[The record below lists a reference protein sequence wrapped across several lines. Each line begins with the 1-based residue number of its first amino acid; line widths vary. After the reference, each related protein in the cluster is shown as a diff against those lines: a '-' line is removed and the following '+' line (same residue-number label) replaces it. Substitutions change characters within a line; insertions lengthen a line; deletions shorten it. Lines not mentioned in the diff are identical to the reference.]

1 MKNFKFKPG
10 FKWLTIFASLTSVTL
25 GCWLIFAIFTQS
37 KIQNIPVRIVT
48 AIQDKVE
55 DKITGESGILKLD
68 NQRNIKSP
76 ITGTVEQ
83 VLVKIGD
90 KVKKDQILIRLR
102 DTETQIKLQEFASDL
117 KEKNLQLV
125 DKQSSLKR
133 AESKLLETQQEY
145 RNIQS
150 THRNDINKKKDEK
163 IREIQKRRLEVTR
176 KKQALTAKQTD
187 LKESK
192 VKLAENKQLFAKGF
206 ISETELKEQ
215 EKKVIQTETDLSNAK
230 DELSLSDLD
239 LQQQRL
245 ELQSFWQDVRNN
257 KSEPQQKLKE
267 AKSKIDQAVQE
278 LNQAKLALN
287 QVMRE
292 IDKLKIQRQKIAE
305 ELRKTVITAPID
317 GVILNLQAKLGD
329 VIEPKGDVL
338 VIGDPTQQIVELKL
352 SPLDAT
358 KVKIRQQA
366 EISIVGFQSQKLT
379 GKVQQI
385 SLLAGDTQNNNQGT
399 DNVKITAIVRLDQV
413 NKNIVPGTPVTVAL
427 IIAQRDNVTV
437 IPSEA
442 IQENESGTFVWIK
455 DQQGKAVKRMI
466 KTGLQ
471 GLDNIEVKS
480 GLKAGDEVLIPSLET
495 PLNEGDHVVI
505 KMQ

>member
-1 MKNFKFKPG
+1 
-10 FKWLTIFASLTSVTL
+10 
-25 GCWLIFAIFTQS
+25 
-37 KIQNIPVRIVT
+37 
-48 AIQDKVE
+48 
-55 DKITGESGILKLD
+55 
-68 NQRNIKSP
+68 
-76 ITGTVEQ
+76 
-83 VLVKIGD
+83 
-90 KVKKDQILIRLR
+90 
-102 DTETQIKLQEFASDL
+102 
-117 KEKNLQLV
+117 
-125 DKQSSLKR
+125 
-133 AESKLLETQQEY
+133 
-145 RNIQS
+145 
-150 THRNDINKKKDEK
+150 
-163 IREIQKRRLEVTR
+163 
-176 KKQALTAKQTD
+176 
-187 LKESK
+187 
-192 VKLAENKQLFAKGF
+192 
-206 ISETELKEQ
+206 
-215 EKKVIQTETDLSNAK
+215 
-230 DELSLSDLD
+230 
-239 LQQQRL
+239 
-245 ELQSFWQDVRNN
+245 VRNN

-278 LNQAKLALN
+278 LNQAKLSLN
-287 QVMRE
+287 QIMRE

-305 ELRKTVITAPID
+305 ELRKTVITAPTD
-317 GVILNLQAKLGD
+317 GVVLNLQAKLGD

-385 SLLAGDTQNNNQGT
+385 SLLAGDTQNNNQGV

-427 IIAQRDNVTV
+427 IIAQRDNVTI

-442 IQENESGTFVWIK
+442 IQQNESETFVWIK
-455 DQQGKAVKRMI
+455 DQQDKAFKRII

-471 GLDNIEVKS
+471 GLDNIEIKS
-480 GLKAGDEVLIPSLET
+480 GLKPGDEILIPSLET

>member
-25 GCWLIFAIFTQS
+25 GVWLIFAIFTQN
-37 KIQNIPVRIVT
+37 KTQTIPVRMVT
-48 AIQDKVE
+48 VTQDIVE

-145 RNIQS
+145 RNIQN
-150 THRNDINKKKDEK
+150 TYGNDINKKKDEK
-163 IREIQKRRLEVTR
+163 IREVQKRKLEFTR
-176 KKQALTAKQTD
+176 KQQALTVKITD
-187 LKESK
+187 LKEAK
-192 VKLAENKQLFAKGF
+192 IKLQENKQLFTKGF

-215 EKKVIQTETDLSNAK
+215 EKKVIQAETDLSNAK
-230 DELSLSDLD
+230 DELSLSNLD
-239 LQQQRL
+239 LEQQKL
-245 ELQSFWQDVRNN
+245 ELQSFLQDVRNN

-267 AKSKIDQAVQE
+267 AKTKIDQTVQE

-287 QVMRE
+287 QIMRE

-305 ELRKTVITAPID
+305 ELRKTVITSPID

-358 KVKIRQQA
+358 KVKIRQKS
-366 EISIVGFQSQKLT
+366 EISIIGFQSQKLT

-385 SLLAGDTQNNNQGT
+385 SLLAGDTQNNNQGV

-442 IQENESGTFVWIK
+442 IQENESETFVWIK
-455 DQQGKAVKRMI
+455 DQQSKAFKRII
-466 KTGLQ
+466 KPGLQ
-471 GLDNIEVKS
+471 GLDNIEIKS
-480 GLKAGDEVLIPSLET
+480 GLKPGDEILIPTLEN